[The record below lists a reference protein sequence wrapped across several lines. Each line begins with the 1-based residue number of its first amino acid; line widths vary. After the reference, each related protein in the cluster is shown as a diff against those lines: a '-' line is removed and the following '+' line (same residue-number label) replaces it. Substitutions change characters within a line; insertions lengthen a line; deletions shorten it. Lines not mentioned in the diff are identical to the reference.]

1 MTSFFNA
8 WTRALTAKALRKKKQ
23 KQLRRLSFL
32 EETYSVKGNVQ
43 FKKKMPNNIFP
54 YVIRDIRH
62 VNRDFKHDATPALG
76 NIASTHCSIWR
87 SSLPY
92 PLLPPWPLL
101 PPQHS
106 GRRGEGGRGARG
118 CSGVDKTAFIAR
130 FTGKI
135 MWRQHEQPE
144 CVQHLLSRGLSRWW
158 TRSRIQG
165 RTFSYTFVSLRN
177 KSGT

>member
-1 MTSFFNA
+1 MYNS
-8 WTRALTAKALRKKKQ
+8 RKK
-23 KQLRRLSFL
+23 
-32 EETYSVKGNVQ
+32 
-43 FKKKMPNNIFP
+43 PNIIIP
-54 YVIRDIRH
+54 CVIRDIRH
-62 VNRDFKHDATPALG
+62 ANRDFKHDATPALG

-106 GRRGEGGRGARG
+106 GWRGEGGRGARG

-144 CVQHLLSRGLSRWW
+144 CVQHLLSHGLSRWW